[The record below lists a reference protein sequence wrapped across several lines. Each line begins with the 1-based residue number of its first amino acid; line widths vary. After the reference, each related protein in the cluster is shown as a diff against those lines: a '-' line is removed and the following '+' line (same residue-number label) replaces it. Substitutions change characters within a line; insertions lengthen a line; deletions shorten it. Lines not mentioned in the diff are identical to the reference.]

1 MLGGRVLTRE
11 DGMSDSLGEFFRRF
25 DEALAEWEREQSAP
39 SLVEVV
45 REARHKQPSG
55 FAIVQAAVDWELAGF
70 DQLPHQR
77 PISEEDLCDLF
88 PSYLAELEPSRSA
101 TKQEFQQGLRWA
113 LTPIGRQGSPVER
126 CADALIDDCPKR
138 GLDGVHACYWLV
150 EEAERRGRRVPEVA
164 WELFLR
170 RVRPC
175 EAVTVGVAAVRQGN
189 LGAAEGAY
197 RVAMDAEDPEAGPF
211 AACRLG
217 LLRLYQGDAGGAEEA
232 FRFAVASGHA
242 EAAPEAATWLGG
254 LLARRGDPDGGRVVL
269 RQAVASGH
277 YWYAPE
283 AAMAIGTLLADQGG
297 LEEAMAAL
305 EQQAA
310 LGDEDLSPRAALMLG
325 GLLGTQ
331 GDVAGARA
339 LFEEPIA
346 SGHFEVAPRASLTLG
361 SLLAGQEDPE
371 QVRFFEW
378 AAASSRREVAAR
390 AALCLASYYAEQG
403 DLARTQAAYQRAI
416 DTEDPD
422 GAPRAAL
429 LLGRLHERNGDVD
442 QAWAAYQ
449 QAIDAHHPS
458 YSLKAAATLGEL
470 LASRGDDR
478 HAQAAWQQ
486 ALEQPQL
493 DPAAA
498 FALAAVCE
506 RWRDRDRAAAIYQ
519 RVIQSGHRG
528 AGPLAAVQ
536 LGLVYERRWRRGDA
550 ARARALFQLAIDS
563 GQEQAAPLAEVHL
576 RGLNRRTRRGMPRA
590 PREAT
595 ASQAEREQDQM
606 GSGS

>member
-11 DGMSDSLGEFFRRF
+11 DGMSDSLGDFFRRF
-25 DEALAEWEREQSAP
+25 DEALAKWEREQSAP

-45 REARHKQPSG
+45 REARHKQPNG
-55 FAIVQAAVDWELAGF
+55 YAIIQAAVDWELAGF
-70 DQLPHQR
+70 DQLPYQR
-77 PISEEDLCDLF
+77 PISEEDLWALF
-88 PSYLAELEPSRSA
+88 PIYLAELEPSRPA
-101 TKQEFQQGLRWA
+101 TKQEFQQGLGWA
-113 LTPIGRQGSPVER
+113 LTPLGSQGSPVER

-138 GLDGVHACYWLV
+138 GFDGVHACYWLV

-164 WELFLR
+164 WELFLG

-175 EAVTVGVAAVRQGN
+175 EAVAVGVAAFRQGN
-189 LGAAEGAY
+189 LVTAEGAY
-197 RVAMDAEDPEAGPF
+197 RVAMDAKDPEAGPV

-217 LLRLYQGDAGGAEEA
+217 LLRLYQDDAVGAEEA
-232 FRFAVASGHA
+232 FRFAVASGHV

-254 LLARRGDPDGGRVVL
+254 LLARRGDADAGRAVL

-277 YWYAPE
+277 YRYAPE
-283 AAMAIGTLLADQGG
+283 AAMAIGMLANQGG
-297 LEEAMAAL
+297 LQEAMAAL

-310 LGDEDLSPRAALMLG
+310 FGDEDLSPRAALLLG

-331 GDVAGARA
+331 GEVAGARGLLEQA
-339 LFEEPIA
+339 IA
-346 SGHFEVAPRASLTLG
+346 SGHFDVAPRASLTLG

-371 QVRFFEW
+371 QVRFFEQ
-378 AAASSRREVAAR
+378 AAASSRREVAAQ

-403 DLARTQAAYQRAI
+403 DLARTQAAYQ
-416 DTEDPD
+416 
-422 GAPRAAL
+422 
-429 LLGRLHERNGDVD
+429 
-442 QAWAAYQ
+442 

-458 YSLKAAATLGEL
+458 FSLKAAAALGEL
-470 LASRGDDR
+470 LAGRGDDR
-478 HAQAAWQQ
+478 HAQVAWQQ

-498 FALAAVCE
+498 FGLAAVCE

-519 RVIQSGHRG
+519 RVVQSGHRG
-528 AGPLAAVQ
+528 AAPLAAVQ
-536 LGLVYERRWRRGDA
+536 LGLLYERRWRRGDA

-563 GQEQAAPLAEVHL
+563 RHEQAAPLAELHL
-576 RGLNRRTRRGMPRA
+576 RGLNRRTRRGMRRV

-595 ASQAEREQDQM
+595 ASQTERAQDEM
-606 GSGS
+606 GSGSET

>member
-25 DEALAEWEREQSAP
+25 DEALANWEREQSAP

-45 REARHKQPSG
+45 REARHTQPSG
-55 FAIVQAAVDWELAGF
+55 YAIVQAAVDWELAGF

-77 PISEEDLCDLF
+77 PISKQDLGALF
-88 PSYLAELEPSRSA
+88 PSYLRELEPSRPA
-101 TKQEFQQGLRWA
+101 TNQEFQQGLRWA
-113 LTPIGRQGSPVER
+113 LTPLGRHGSPVER
-126 CADALIDDCPKR
+126 CADALVDDCPRR
-138 GLDGVHACYWLV
+138 GFDGVHACYWLV

-164 WELFLR
+164 WELFLA

-175 EAVTVGVAAVRQGN
+175 EAVAVGVAAVRQGN
-189 LGAAEGAY
+189 LVAAEGAY
-197 RVAMDAEDPEAGPF
+197 RVAIDAEDPEAGPL

-217 LLRLYQGDAGGAEEA
+217 LLRLYQGDAGGAEET
-232 FRFAVASGHA
+232 FRLAVASGHT
-242 EAAPEAATWLGG
+242 EAAPEAATRLGG
-254 LLARRGDPDGGRVVL
+254 LLARRGDPDEARAVL

-277 YWYAPE
+277 YLYAPE
-283 AAMAIGTLLADQGG
+283 AAMAIGLLLADQGG
-297 LEEAMAAL
+297 LQEAMAAL
-305 EQQAA
+305 EEQASA
-310 LGDEDLSPRAALMLG
+310 GDEDLSPRAALLLG

-339 LFEEPIA
+339 LLEQAIA
-346 SGHFEVAPRASLTLG
+346 SGHFDVAPRASLTLG
-361 SLLAGQEDPE
+361 SLLASQEDPN
-371 QVRFFEW
+371 QVGFFEQ
-378 AAASSRREVAAR
+378 AAASTRREVAAQ

-403 DLARTQAAYQRAI
+403 DLARTQAAYQQAI
-416 DTEDPD
+416 DTKDPD

-429 LLGRLHERNGDVD
+429 LLGRLQERHGEVD
-442 QAWAAYQ
+442 QAWTAYQ

-458 YSLKAAATLGEL
+458 FSLKAAAALGEL

-498 FALAAVCE
+498 FKLAAVCE

-519 RVIQSGHRG
+519 RLIQSGHRG
-528 AGPLAAVQ
+528 AAPLAAVQ
-536 LGLVYERRWRRGDA
+536 LGLLYERRWHRGDA

-563 GQEQAAPLAEVHL
+563 GHAQAAPLAEIHL
-576 RGLNRRTRRGMPRA
+576 RGLNRRTRRGMRRPPRK
-590 PREAT
+590 AT
-595 ASQAEREQDQM
+595 VSQTEREQDEM

>member
-11 DGMSDSLGEFFRRF
+11 DGMSDSLGDFFRRF
-25 DEALAEWEREQSAP
+25 DEALAKWEREQSAP

-45 REARHKQPSG
+45 REARHKQPNG
-55 FAIVQAAVDWELAGF
+55 YAIIQAAVDWELAGF
-70 DQLPHQR
+70 DQLPHPR
-77 PISEEDLCDLF
+77 PISEEDLRALF
-88 PSYLAELEPSRSA
+88 PSYLKELEPSRPA
-101 TKQEFQQGLRWA
+101 TNQEFQQGLHWA
-113 LTPIGRQGSPVER
+113 LTPLGSRGSPVAR
-126 CADALIDDCPKR
+126 CAKALIDDCPER
-138 GLDGVHACYWLV
+138 GFAGVHACYWLV

-175 EAVTVGVAAVRQGN
+175 EAVAVGVAAIRQGN

-197 RVAMDAEDPEAGPF
+197 RVAIDAEDPEAGPL

-217 LLRLYQGDAGGAEEA
+217 LLRLYQDDAVGAEEA
-232 FRFAVASGHA
+232 FRFAVASGHT

-254 LLARRGDPDGGRVVL
+254 LLARRGDADAGRAVL

-277 YWYAPE
+277 YRYAAE
-283 AAMAIGTLLADQGG
+283 AAMAIGMLANQGG
-297 LEEAMAAL
+297 LQEAMAAL

-310 LGDEDLSPRAALMLG
+310 FGDEDLSPRAALLLG

-331 GDVAGARA
+331 GEVAGARGLLEQA
-339 LFEEPIA
+339 IA
-346 SGHFEVAPRASLTLG
+346 SGHFDVAPRASLTLG

-371 QVRFFEW
+371 QVRFFEQ
-378 AAASSRREVAAR
+378 AAASSRREVAAQ

-403 DLARTQAAYQRAI
+403 DLARTQAAYQ
-416 DTEDPD
+416 
-422 GAPRAAL
+422 
-429 LLGRLHERNGDVD
+429 
-442 QAWAAYQ
+442 

-458 YSLKAAATLGEL
+458 FSLKAAAALGEL
-470 LASRGDDR
+470 LAGRGDDR
-478 HAQAAWQQ
+478 HAQVAWQQ

-498 FALAAVCE
+498 FGLAAVCE

-519 RVIQSGHRG
+519 RVVQSGHRG
-528 AGPLAAVQ
+528 AAPLAAVR
-536 LGLVYERRWRRGDA
+536 LGLLYERRWRRGDA

-563 GQEQAAPLAEVHL
+563 GHEQAASLAELHL
-576 RGLNRRTRRGMPRA
+576 RGLNRRTRRGMRRV

-595 ASQAEREQDQM
+595 ASQTERAQDEM
-606 GSGS
+606 GSGSET

>member
-11 DGMSDSLGEFFRRF
+11 DGMSDSLGEFFRSF
-25 DEALAEWEREQSAP
+25 DEALANWEREQSAP

-45 REARHKQPSG
+45 REARHNQPSG
-55 FAIVQAAVDWELAGF
+55 YAIVQAAVDWELAGF
-70 DQLPHQR
+70 DQFPHQR
-77 PISEEDLCDLF
+77 PISEEDLGALF
-88 PSYLAELEPSRSA
+88 PSYLKELAPSRPA
-101 TKQEFQQGLRWA
+101 TKQEFQQGLGWA
-113 LTPIGRQGSPVER
+113 LTPLGSRGSPVER
-126 CADALIDDCPKR
+126 CGDALVDDCHER
-138 GLDGVHACYWLV
+138 GFDGVHACYWLV

-164 WELFLR
+164 WELFLG

-175 EAVTVGVAAVRQGN
+175 EAVAVGVAAVRQGK
-189 LGAAEGAY
+189 LVAAEAAY
-197 RVAMDAEDPEAGPF
+197 RVAMDAEDPKAGPL

-232 FRFAVASGHA
+232 VRVAVASGHG
-242 EAAPEAATWLGG
+242 EAAPGAATWLGG
-254 LLARRGDPDGGRVVL
+254 LLARRGDADAGRAVL

-277 YWYAPE
+277 YRYGPE
-283 AAMAIGTLLADQGG
+283 AAMAIGLLLADQGG

-310 LGDEDLSPRAALMLG
+310 AGDEDLSPRAALLLG

-339 LFEEPIA
+339 LLEEAIT
-346 SGHFEVAPRASLTLG
+346 SGHFDVGPRASLTLG
-361 SLLAGQEDPE
+361 SLLASQDDPE
-371 QVRFFEW
+371 QVRCFEQ
-378 AAASSRREVAAR
+378 AAASGRREVAAQ

-458 YSLKAAATLGEL
+458 FSLKAAAALGEL

-478 HAQAAWQQ
+478 HAQDAWQQ

-493 DPAAA
+493 EPAAA

-506 RWRDRDRAAAIYQ
+506 RWRDR
-519 RVIQSGHRG
+519 
-528 AGPLAAVQ
+528 
-536 LGLVYERRWRRGDA
+536 E
-550 ARARALFQLAIDS
+550 RALFQLAIDS
-563 GQEQAAPLAEVHL
+563 GHEQAASLAEIHL
-576 RGLNRRTRRGMPRA
+576 RGLNRRTRRGMRRA

-595 ASQAEREQDQM
+595 ASQTEPEQDQM
-606 GSGS
+606 GSSS

>member
-1 MLGGRVLTRE
+1 MLGGCVLTRE

-25 DEALAEWEREQSAP
+25 DEALAKWEREQSAP

-45 REARHKQPSG
+45 REAGHKQPSG
-55 FAIVQAAVDWELAGF
+55 YAIIQAAVDWHLAGF

-77 PISEEDLCDLF
+77 PISEEDLRALF
-88 PSYLAELEPSRSA
+88 PSYLKELEPSRPA
-101 TKQEFQQGLRWA
+101 TNQAFQQGLGWA
-113 LTPIGRQGSPVER
+113 LTPLGLQGSPVER

-138 GLDGVHACYWLV
+138 GFDGVHACYWLV

-164 WELFLR
+164 WELFLA

-175 EAVTVGVAAVRQGN
+175 EAVAVGVAAFRQGN
-189 LGAAEGAY
+189 LAAAERAY
-197 RVAMDAEDPEAGPF
+197 RVAIDADDQKAGPL

-217 LLRLYQGDAGGAEEA
+217 LLRLYQGDGGGAEEA
-232 FRFAVASGHA
+232 FRLAVASGHA
-242 EAAPEAATWLGG
+242 EAGPEAATWLGG
-254 LLARRGDPDGGRVVL
+254 LLARRGDADAGRAVL

-277 YWYAPE
+277 YLYAPE
-283 AAMAIGTLLADQGG
+283 AAMAIGMLLADQGG

-310 LGDEDLSPRAALMLG
+310 FGDEDLSPRAALLLG

-331 GDVAGARA
+331 GEVAGARG
-339 LFEEPIA
+339 LFEQAIA
-346 SGHFEVAPRASLTLG
+346 SGHFDVAPRASLTLG
-361 SLLAGQEDPE
+361 SLLAGQENPE
-371 QVRFFEW
+371 QVRFFEQ
-378 AAASSRREVAAR
+378 AAASSRREVAAQG
-390 AALCLASYYAEQG
+390 ALCLASYYAEQG
-403 DLARTQAAYQRAI
+403 DLARTQAAYR
-416 DTEDPD
+416 
-422 GAPRAAL
+422 
-429 LLGRLHERNGDVD
+429 
-442 QAWAAYQ
+442 

-458 YSLKAAATLGEL
+458 FSLKAAAALGEL
-470 LASRGDDR
+470 LAGRGDDR

-506 RWRDRDRAAAIYQ
+506 RWRDRDRAVAIYQ

-528 AGPLAAVQ
+528 AAPLAAVQ
-536 LGLVYERRWRRGDA
+536 LGLLYERRWRRGDA

-563 GQEQAAPLAEVHL
+563 RHEQAAPLAELHL
-576 RGLNRRTRRGMPRA
+576 RGLNRRTRRGMRRV

-595 ASQAEREQDQM
+595 ASQTERAQDEM
-606 GSGS
+606 GSGSET